1 MRFASRPVIAA
12 GAATLAISLVAC
24 GSDDNK
30 KSSSSSSGASTTSS
44 QPSGKGKRV
53 AYLAAARGNAFV
65 DAAVK
70 AVQAEA
76 SKQGVKLTIFDAQ
89 FNPGKQLAQCQDAIT
104 QKFDAIVALP
114 AAGVPLTPCAA
125 QAAAAK
131 IPLVDTNQPIGTSTT
146 SGEPTTKG
154 VTSQVL
160 TPLATI
166 AGNDVKQVV
175 AACGD
180 ANPCNVI
187 LLSAAKILPQQAKA
201 YQDALK
207 EAHSSNPNIKVTA
220 VDAGADRAG
229 GLKAMQDALQ
239 RVSKP
244 TVVTSPNTQPIEG
257 AVQALTEANLTPGKD
272 VKLATNGGTSFQLAA
287 VKSGKYFSTYI
298 QLPASEAQLALQ
310 YAIKAAGGGTV
321 PTWTDP
327 HKPRNLPYE
336 VTKSN
341 LADIG
346 DFQGEW

>member
-1 MRFASRPVIAA
+1 MRFPSRAAIAI
-12 GAATLAISLVAC
+12 GAAVLATSLAAC
-24 GSDDNK
+24 GSDNN
-30 KSSSSSSGASTTSS
+30 KSSGSSSGSSTTSS
-44 QPSGKGKRV
+44 QPSGQGKKI
-53 AYLAAARGNAFV
+53 AYLAAARGNAYV
-65 DAAVK
+65 DAAIK

-76 SKQGVKLTIFDAQ
+76 NKLGVKLTIFDAQ

-104 QKFDAIVALP
+104 RKFDGIVALP

-131 IPLVDTNQPIGTSTT
+131 IPFVDTNQPIGTSTT
-146 SGEPTTKG
+146 SGEPTAKG
-154 VTSQVL
+154 VTGQVL
-160 TPLATI
+160 TPLATV

-175 AACGD
+175 AACGK
-180 ANPCNVI
+180 ANPCNVV

-207 EAHSSNPNIKVTA
+207 QARSANPNIKVTA

-257 AVQALTEANLTPGKD
+257 AVQALTESGLTPGKD
-272 VKLATNGGTSFQLAA
+272 VKLATNGGTSFQLDAIR
-287 VKSGKYFSTYI
+287 SGKYFSTYI

-310 YAIKAAGGGTV
+310 YVIKAAGGGTA

-341 LADIG
+341 LSDTG
-346 DFQGEW
+346 DFKGEW